1 MVLIR
6 VTEQWDKD
14 VAKSVK
20 KLEFDRRIELL
31 TASIVDRI
39 KDEVKAKHTNK
50 KRHK

>member
-1 MVLIR
+1 MN
-6 VTEQWDKD
+6 EEWDSE

-20 KLEFDRRIELL
+20 SLEFDRRIELL
-31 TASIVDRI
+31 TKSIVDRI